1 MKIGDLVMPELPSN
15 LGREVAQRATTM
27 PATLKH
33 QLESKLGTDL
43 SGVRVHVS
51 HLPTLA
57 GADSFTK
64 GSDIHFAPG
73 KYNPYSEE
81 GRNLIG
87 HELAHV
93 VQQTQGR
100 VASQMADMIG
110 LEGEAD
116 RMASKVLGR

>member
-1 MKIGDLVMPELPSN
+1 MNIGDLVMPEVPSN
-15 LGREVAQRATTM
+15 LGREVAQRATAM
-27 PATLKH
+27 PASLQH
-33 QLESKLGTDL
+33 QLESQFGTDL

-57 GADSFTK
+57 GAQSFTQ

-81 GRNLIG
+81 GRQLIG
-87 HELAHV
+87 HELVHV

-100 VASQMADMIG
+100 VASQMANVLG
-110 LEGEAD
+110 LESEAD
-116 RMASKVLGR
+116 RIARNALGR